1 MNNIDIMIEQSMY
14 EFINTW
20 SDKPVDIKLNK
31 LDKQADSMMI
41 QPLSGTEITRKY
53 VNNNYMGLWSFA
65 VYVRVINEDTA
76 SRIDARKIL
85 QNLESWFT
93 ERKEDNAFANL
104 PELSNENTAIKI
116 EMTSAP
122 VLAERYDN
130 GTDDYK
136 AIFNLIFKH
145 KEEK

>member
-1 MNNIDIMIEQSMY
+1 MCIRD
-14 EFINTW
+14 
-20 SDKPVDIKLNK
+20 
-31 LDKQADSMMI
+31 
-41 QPLSGTEITRKY
+41 R
-53 VNNNYMGLWSFA
+53 
-65 VYVRVINEDTA
+65 YVRVINEDTA

-93 ERKEDNAFANL
+93 ERKEDNSFANL

>member
-1 MNNIDIMIEQSMY
+1 MNNIDIVIEQSMY

-20 SDKPVDIKLNK
+20 PDKPVDIKLNK
-31 LDKQADSMMI
+31 LDEQTDSMMI

-93 ERKEDNAFANL
+93 ERKEDNSFANYRSFQTKTL
-104 PELSNENTAIKI
+104 Q
-116 EMTSAP
+116 
-122 VLAERYDN
+122 
-130 GTDDYK
+130 
-136 AIFNLIFKH
+136 
-145 KEEK
+145 